1 MGRKL
6 TLILQQDYKWEPN
19 FKKKFLKV
27 PENWGTDPIN
37 YRWVLFHS
45 VFPDL
50 KKKKNIFFLPF
61 FFEWALKYLGTS
73 LFGTYLL
80 ERTEISIVT
89 RLETLFPVLDYFVFF
104 MEPKLDC
111 FTAITSKMKE
121 IFTITKSR
129 TIKEK
134 IKIAVFYFDEL

>member
-1 MGRKL
+1 LELIFWNGRKY
-6 TLILQQDYKWEPN
+6 Q
-19 FKKKFLKV
+19 F
-27 PENWGTDPIN
+27 
-37 YRWVLFHS
+37 
-45 VFPDL
+45 
-50 KKKKNIFFLPF
+50 
-61 FFEWALKYLGTS
+61 
-73 LFGTYLL
+73 
-80 ERTEISIVT
+80 VT

-134 IKIAVFYFDEL
+134 IKIAVFYFDELLYCFPTFCSDKFEWMKELGG